1 MRGRKPLPQ
10 ELLNL
15 RGTDRRDRQ
24 RPPSTIGTPIPVEK
38 IGDLCQVSGLK
49 GATKRAREIY
59 WALCRRVATQG
70 LLEEAFC
77 QQLLLYAVEYDHW
90 ISCCESIKKE
100 GITML
105 VEDKNGKPIAISNP
119 AVKQRDKATEILL
132 KLGSNFGFSPVDRQ
146 RLKLAVEDPKTKGI
160 KAMFA
165 AVLMDDADTVDEQEI
180 INH

>member
-10 ELLNL
+10 ELLDL

-24 RPPSTIGTPIPVEK
+24 RPSSTIGVPIPIDKVGE
-38 IGDLCQVSGLK
+38 LCQVSGLQ
-49 GATKRAREIY
+49 GATKRARGIY
-59 WALCRRVATQG
+59 WALCKRVAAQN
-70 LLEEAFC
+70 LLEAAFC
-77 QQLLLYAVEYDHW
+77 QQLLIYAVEYDHF

-100 GITML
+100 GVTMVL
-105 VEDKNGKPIAISNP
+105 EDKKGNPVVVSNP
-119 AVKQRDKATEILL
+119 AVKQRDKAAEILL
-132 KLGSNFGFSPVDRQ
+132 KIGSNFGFSPVDRQ